1 MAWEDLLTS
10 SRNAQLKWNLTCR
23 EGELDLLLNDLQG
36 NEVVLLIET
45 PIVEEESIP
54 LPGCKPGTQTHGVS
68 LCLAAYGLKADG
80 QVTQKK
86 DSIVFS
92 R

>member
-10 SRNAQLKWNLTCR
+10 SRNAWLRWNLTCR

-36 NEVVLLIET
+36 NEVVLLVET

-54 LPGCKPGTQTHGVS
+54 LPGCKPGTQRHAVS
-68 LCLAAYGLKADG
+68 LCSTTCGLKIGG